1 MTALVRERPEV
12 RFAIAQQLDG
22 RPRRSATSNDAVSVR
37 FHPDDVE
44 RRSNCLGCRWRKG
57 RLVAQTGGSLPGGAC
72 ERASSYGGAGS
83 SGRQRHPG
91 RAGVV
96 RVLPWL
102 RWNLDSPEPAEKGHE
117 TNDSK
122 NRDGR
127 SPPRSSSKLAEVFNH
142 THKAP

>member
-22 RPRRSATSNDAVSVR
+22 RSRRSATSNDAVSVR

-44 RRSNCLGCRWRKG
+44 RRSNWRGCRWRKG

-72 ERASSYGGAGS
+72 ERASSYGRARS
-83 SGRQRHPG
+83 S
-91 RAGVV
+91 V

-102 RWNLDSPEPAEKGHE
+102 RWSLDSPEPAEKGDE